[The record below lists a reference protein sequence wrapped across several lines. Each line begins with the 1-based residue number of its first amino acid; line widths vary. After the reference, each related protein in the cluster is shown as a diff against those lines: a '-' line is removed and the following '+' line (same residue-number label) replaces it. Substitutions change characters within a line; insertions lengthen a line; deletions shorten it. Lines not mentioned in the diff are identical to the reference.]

1 MKFGSLERGNA
12 NLRTRRKNIYTGM
25 RRCGNAGMRERG
37 NAKAKSR
44 NAGTRDAKALRNARP
59 SLIPSFDLWIKMDRD
74 LPLLFSVGHKCGV
87 VLKKKC
93 CTFYIVLNTVGP
105 QFQNGKS

>member
-1 MKFGSLERGNA
+1 MGTLTLEQEEKIF
-12 NLRTRRKNIYTGM
+12 TQE
-25 RRCGNAGMRERG
+25 CGDAGMQERG

-74 LPLLFSVGHKCGV
+74 LPLLFSC
-87 VLKKKC
+87 L
-93 CTFYIVLNTVGP
+93 CTQL
-105 QFQNGKS
+105 